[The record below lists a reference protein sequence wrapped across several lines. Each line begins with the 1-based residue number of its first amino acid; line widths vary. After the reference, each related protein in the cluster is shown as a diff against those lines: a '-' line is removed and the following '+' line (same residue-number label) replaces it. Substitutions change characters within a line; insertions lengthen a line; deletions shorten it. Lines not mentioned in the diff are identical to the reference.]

1 LQSGSQD
8 HIIKMDPRHIT
19 VKVRFFGI
27 LEKYAGARL
36 IVVDAPEGY
45 SLKEL
50 LDKLEE
56 INPPAYRDLLH
67 QIPESQPFLR
77 IMINDVL
84 IHEND
89 ESPLTQDD
97 VITLLPGISGG

>member
-1 LQSGSQD
+1 MNPGQF
-8 HIIKMDPRHIT
+8 T
-19 VKVRFFGI
+19 VTVRFFGI

-36 IVVDAPEGY
+36 IVFDVPDGY
-45 SLKEL
+45 TLQKL

-56 INPPAYRDLLH
+56 INPPAYRELFH

-77 IMINDVL
+77 ILINDVL
-84 IHEND
+84 VHEND
-89 ESPLTQDD
+89 KYSLSQDD

>member
-1 LQSGSQD
+1 
-8 HIIKMDPRHIT
+8 M
-19 VKVRFFGI
+19 
-27 LEKYAGARL
+27 YAGARI
-36 IVVDAPEGY
+36 IVIDVPEGY
-45 SLKEL
+45 TLKEL

-56 INPPAYRDLLH
+56 INPPAYRDLIR
-67 QIPESQPFLR
+67 QIPESEPFIR

-89 ESPLTQDD
+89 KFPLSQND

>member
-1 LQSGSQD
+1 MHSGQ
-8 HIIKMDPRHIT
+8 IT

-36 IVVDAPEGY
+36 IVFDVPEGY
-45 SLKEL
+45 TLQEL

-56 INPPAYRDLLH
+56 INPPAYRELFR
-67 QIPESQPFLR
+67 QIPESEPFLR

-84 IHEND
+84 IHKND
-89 ESPLTQDD
+89 EIPLTQND

>member
-1 LQSGSQD
+1 
-8 HIIKMDPRHIT
+8 MDPKQIS

-27 LEKYAGARL
+27 LEMYAGARQI
-36 IVVDAPEGY
+36 IVDIPEGY
-45 SLKEL
+45 DLKGL

-56 INPPAYRDLLH
+56 INPPAYRDLLD
-67 QIPESQPFLR
+67 QIPESEPFLR

-84 IHEND
+84 IQEND
-89 ESPLTQDD
+89 EFLLSQDD

>member
-1 LQSGSQD
+1 
-8 HIIKMDPRHIT
+8 MEPRQIT
-19 VKVRFFGI
+19 VKIRFFDI

-36 IVVDAPEGY
+36 IVFDVPEGFT
-45 SLKEL
+45 LKEL

-56 INPPAYRDLLH
+56 INPPAYRDLIR
-67 QIPESQPFLR
+67 QIPESEQFIR
-77 IMINDVL
+77 IMINDGL

-89 ESPLTQDD
+89 GFPLSQDD

>member
-1 LQSGSQD
+1 
-8 HIIKMDPRHIT
+8 MNPRQIT

-27 LEKYAGARL
+27 LERYAGTRL
-36 IVVDAPEGY
+36 IVFDVPEGY
-45 SLKEL
+45 TLQEL

-56 INPPAYRDLLH
+56 INPPAYRDLLR
-67 QIPESQPFLR
+67 QITESRPFLR
-77 IMINDVL
+77 IMVNDVL

-89 ESPLTQDD
+89 EFPLSQDD

>member
-1 LQSGSQD
+1 
-8 HIIKMDPRHIT
+8 MDPRQIT
-19 VKVRFFGI
+19 VKVRFFGV
-27 LEKYAGARL
+27 LEMYAGTRQI
-36 IVVDAPEGY
+36 IVDLPDGTI
-45 SLKEL
+45 LKGL
-50 LDKLEE
+50 LEKLEE

-67 QIPESQPFLR
+67 QIPGSQPFLR

-89 ESPLTQDD
+89 DIPLSQDD

>member
-1 LQSGSQD
+1 
-8 HIIKMDPRHIT
+8 MNPRQIT
-19 VKVRFFGI
+19 VTVRFFGI
-27 LEKYAGARL
+27 LEKYAGARI
-36 IVVDAPEGY
+36 IVFDIPEGFT
-45 SLKEL
+45 LQAL

-56 INPPAYRDLLH
+56 INPPAYRELFL

-84 IHEND
+84 IHED
-89 ESPLTQDD
+89 EEFPLSQDD

>member
-1 LQSGSQD
+1 
-8 HIIKMDPRHIT
+8 MEPRQIT
-19 VKVRFFGI
+19 VKIQFFGI

-36 IVVDAPEGY
+36 IVFDVPEGY
-45 SLKEL
+45 TLKEL

-56 INPPAYRDLLH
+56 INPPAYRDLIQ
-67 QIPESQPFLR
+67 QIPESEQFIR
-77 IMINDVL
+77 IMINDGL

-89 ESPLTQDD
+89 GFPLSQDD

>member
-1 LQSGSQD
+1 MNPAQ
-8 HIIKMDPRHIT
+8 IT
-19 VKVRFFGI
+19 VTARFFGI

-36 IVVDAPEGY
+36 IVFDVPDGFT
-45 SLKEL
+45 LHEL

-56 INPPAYRDLLH
+56 INPPAYRDLLR
-67 QIPESQPFLR
+67 QIPESEQFIR

-89 ESPLTQDD
+89 RFPLSQDD

>member
-1 LQSGSQD
+1 
-8 HIIKMDPRHIT
+8 MDTRQIT

-27 LEKYAGARL
+27 LEKYTGARL
-36 IVVDAPEGY
+36 IVFDVPEGY
-45 SLKEL
+45 TLKEL

-67 QIPESQPFLR
+67 QIPESEPFLR

-89 ESPLTQDD
+89 KFLLSQND

>member
-1 LQSGSQD
+1 
-8 HIIKMDPRHIT
+8 MDSRLIT

-27 LEKYAGARL
+27 LEMYAGARQ
-36 IVVDAPEGY
+36 IIIDVPEGY
-45 SLKEL
+45 TLKEL
-50 LDKLEE
+50 IDKLEE

-67 QIPESQPFLR
+67 QIPESEPFLR

-84 IHEND
+84 IHEID
-89 ESPLTQDD
+89 KYHLSQDD

>member
-1 LQSGSQD
+1 MNPGQIS
-8 HIIKMDPRHIT
+8 
-19 VKVRFFGI
+19 VNVRFLGI
-27 LEKYAGARL
+27 LEKYAGTRI
-36 IVVDAPEGY
+36 IVFNVPEGY
-45 SLKEL
+45 TLKDL

-67 QIPESQPFLR
+67 QIPESEPFMR
-77 IMINDVL
+77 IMVNDVL

-89 ESPLTQDD
+89 KFHLSQDD